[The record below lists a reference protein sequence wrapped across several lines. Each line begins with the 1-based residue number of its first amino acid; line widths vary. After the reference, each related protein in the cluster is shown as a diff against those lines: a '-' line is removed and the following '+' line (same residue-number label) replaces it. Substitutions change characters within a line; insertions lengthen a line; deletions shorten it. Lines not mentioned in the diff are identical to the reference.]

1 MSKEMCMCM
10 IPFYLNLIVL
20 VMSGLLLVLTLFL
33 KQDK

>member
-1 MSKEMCMCM
+1 M